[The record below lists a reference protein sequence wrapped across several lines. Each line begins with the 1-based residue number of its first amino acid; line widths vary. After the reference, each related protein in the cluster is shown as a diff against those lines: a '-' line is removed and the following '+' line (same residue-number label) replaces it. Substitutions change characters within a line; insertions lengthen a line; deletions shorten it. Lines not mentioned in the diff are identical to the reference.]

1 MIIRKTKGR
10 GRRKQKVGADLY
22 MLEFDKDQIS
32 ELCDLIRY
40 DNAVLFLG
48 QNYQIALGERDYFIN
63 EINARICK
71 KKAVAPSYPTLW
83 AKMSDDSTSNKKE
96 GGHAVLDD
104 IQKNRLS
111 EIGAEIP
118 QNKRLSDLLNIGWA
132 SVVTSAIDPGII
144 NSEGVKC
151 NPIYNVNT
159 RPAGIANK
167 HRLHITYLFGCI
179 SESNSYPITYK
190 IRGTARADAETMY
203 SRVLKEAI
211 QYNGALVIDGW
222 DPTVDWASVDTILGN
237 GLLDADMPFPKI
249 YIFSCTPEIK
259 GKIYDS
265 ERTEELAASNKLIVS
280 EASLYECLEDYI
292 SKVRQE
298 RLEEQE
304 ALETAE
310 VINFQRGKKT
320 ISLSIPREQI
330 RELDPEHVHLLTPR
344 DRIKVSFD
352 QEGLRSATINFLAN
366 ANNRFPY
373 WQGYLQ
379 NCYFDRDIYKN
390 DQNTGL
396 YDRTLS
402 ILKAPNLHKV
412 NNTIVIHG
420 PSNSGKTVLLGKL
433 ALDLSLSYPVLFI
446 KGEFETDDPE
456 ISRYR
461 YQNIVSFINTY
472 LTRNVQTGGRTR
484 AVVIWDNDVF
494 VDKLHR
500 YLELANELAESNAVL
515 IGSAYEIREV
525 EGVTKRPAKGIEYI
539 QMSPILNAKTEFP
552 KMEEMLSRNL
562 GSEFTDAFSRVRKS
576 PRKNKKQPD
585 LIHDENRILSL
596 LQRTFRIV
604 GNDTSQIIDEAVDRA
619 GKEAAGAEELMRS
632 HFEAAIEKASKNYST
647 DIKGLTEILVQCTEE
662 DEKDEEWYRQ
672 LEICA
677 PTLNDILAV
686 AGQFGIQLPLSL
698 VKETICDDEICPDI
712 KYYMDAVDDILT
724 FDTMLEHPFPV
735 DEAGHVMIGYR
746 SPEEAE
752 IYLDSHYSRRGNTKT
767 SIKYDNE
774 GRVFLEDREIYLLEL
789 LIKHS
794 NLEDYSGAN
803 WHIVTT
809 ISELINQ
816 FGSNSRK
823 GETFA
828 RQYEYKY
835 NELATFILQHG
846 GSENPEMALSAAF
859 LKREQIGYSMRNRV
873 RNNFNIM
880 DEELDILNDAADGLE
895 HAIEI
900 EEREKS
906 DGTARLMR
914 LYIEWCTNR
923 NYTLNR
929 ECPSIKDIN
938 LFHQIHSRYSKALS
952 IYLRQDSQRMKP
964 MYMLDVYLN
973 GFSYYTMAMEKLYH
987 VDSTPGAADPIKMGE
1002 YADEISFAMNT
1013 VLGNLLDF
1021 NEIDASRENLNR
1033 NILNAYSL
1041 SKKSVGAL
1049 EAKTRAH
1056 GSSAY
1061 IVLNARN
1068 MWIKQN
1074 VAVEKAGLSDIQGAD
1089 LYLTSDFAEREGVTS
1104 TEMIECARK
1113 VYSYLTQADNL
1124 NVLLSK
1130 RKRGDKEIAGLEM
1143 LIRAAW
1149 ITKTGNVPFTLNQF
1163 PKLSRRDWDEL
1174 HKFCRN
1180 YVESGNNRARY
1191 AFAYY
1196 LEGVYYWTLTPDSY
1210 DHAMRKT
1217 PSKAKFDFCYGAAI
1231 RPTGVY
1237 PSDSFVYLC
1246 ELETGKPIKFN
1257 ARVHRKSTNRDEA
1270 DIIGAVN
1277 ISTISGMPYVVTRK
1291 KIFCAQSLQRQSQ
1304 RNSIESRVITIRF
1317 NLQGALAGPENPETE
1332 VNPYGK
1338 E

>member
-1 MIIRKTKGR
+1 
-10 GRRKQKVGADLY
+10 
-22 MLEFDKDQIS
+22 MLEFEKDHIS
-32 ELCDLIRY
+32 ELCELIRY

-48 QNYQIALGERDYFIN
+48 QKYQTALGERDYFVN

-71 KKAVAPSYPTLW
+71 KKIVNPSYITLW
-83 AKMSDDSTSNKKE
+83 AKMSDDSTSSKRE

-104 IQKNRLS
+104 VQKNRLS

-118 QNKRLSDLLNIGWA
+118 QNKRLSDLLNVGWA
-132 SVVTSAIDPGII
+132 SVVTSAIDAGII

-151 NPIYNVNT
+151 NPIYDVNT

-167 HRLHITYLFGCI
+167 YRLHITYLFGCI
-179 SESNSYPITYK
+179 SESNSYPVTYK
-190 IRGTARADAETMY
+190 IRGTTRADAEVMY

-222 DPTVDWASVDTILGN
+222 DPNVDWASVDTILGN
-237 GLLDADMPFPKI
+237 GIIDADMLFPKI

-259 GKIYDS
+259 EKIYES
-265 ERTEELAASNKLIVS
+265 ERTEELAESDKLIIS
-280 EASLYECLEDYI
+280 EASLYECIEDYI
-292 SKVRQE
+292 IRVRQE
-298 RLEEQE
+298 REQEQE
-304 ALETAE
+304 ALGTSE
-310 VINFQRGKKT
+310 VINFQRGKKNVS
-320 ISLSIPREQI
+320 ISIPRERI
-330 RELDPEHVHLLTPR
+330 RELDPEHVYLLTPK
-344 DRIKVSFD
+344 DRIKVAFD
-352 QEGLRSATINFLAN
+352 QEGLRNTTIKFLAN

-379 NCYFDRDIYKN
+379 GCYFDRDKYTN
-390 DQNTGL
+390 DKKTGL

-402 ILKAPNLHKV
+402 ILKASNLHKT

-433 ALDLSLSYPVLFI
+433 ALDLSSSYPVLFI
-446 KGEFETDDPE
+446 RGEFETDDPE
-456 ISRYR
+456 VSRYR

-515 IGSAYEIREV
+515 IGSAYEIRDV
-525 EGVTKRPAKGIEYI
+525 EGVLKRPSKGVEYI
-539 QMSPILNAKTEFP
+539 QLSPVLNTKTEFP
-552 KMEEMLSRNL
+552 KMEEMLLRNL
-562 GSEFTDAFSRVRKS
+562 GSEFTDALSKVRRLPRKS
-576 PRKNKKQPD
+576 KKQPD

-596 LQRTFRIV
+596 LQRTFRIA
-604 GNDTSQIIDEAVDRA
+604 GNDTNQIIDEAVDRA
-619 GKEAAGAEELMRS
+619 GKEAAGAEELMRNY
-632 HFEAAIEKASKNYST
+632 FEAAIEKASKNYNT
-647 DIKGLTEILVQCTEE
+647 DIKGLAEILVQCTGEN
-662 DEKDEEWYRQ
+662 EKDEEWYRQ

-698 VKETICDDEICPDI
+698 VKETICDEEICPDI

-724 FDTMLEHPFPV
+724 FDTMLEHPFPI

-752 IYLDSHYSRRGNTKT
+752 IYLDSHYTRRGNTKI
-767 SIKYDNE
+767 SVKHDNE
-774 GRVFLEDREIYLLEL
+774 GKDFLEDREIYLLEK
-789 LIKHS
+789 LIKYS
-794 NLEDYSGAN
+794 NLEDYSRAN

-828 RQYEYKY
+828 KQYEYKY
-835 NELATFILQHG
+835 NELATYILQHG

-859 LKREQIGYSMRNRV
+859 LKREQLRRSMLDSI
-873 RNNFNIM
+873 NNNLRIKGN
-880 DEELDILNDAADGLE
+880 ELDILNDAADGLE
-895 HAIEI
+895 HAIGI
-900 EEREKS
+900 EERENI

-929 ECPSIKDIN
+929 EKPSIKDID
-938 LFHQIHSRYSKALS
+938 LFHQIHSRYSKALA
-952 IYLRQDSQRMKP
+952 IYFRQDNQRMKP
-964 MYMLDVYLN
+964 MQMLDVYLN
-973 GFSYYTMAMEKLYH
+973 GFSYYVMAMDKLYH
-987 VDSTPGAADPIKMGE
+987 VDSKPETADPIKMGE
-1002 YADEISFAMNT
+1002 YTDEISFAMNA
-1013 VLGNLLDF
+1013 VIGKLLDF
-1021 NEIDASRENLNR
+1021 SEIDASKENLNR
-1033 NILNAYSL
+1033 NILKAYSL
-1041 SKKSVGAL
+1041 SKKSVNAL

-1074 VAVEKAGLSDIQGAD
+1074 VDVEKTELSDIQGVD
-1089 LYLTSDFAEREGVTS
+1089 LFLASDFAEKEGATS
-1104 TEMIECARK
+1104 IEMIECAKK
-1113 VYSYLTQADNL
+1113 VYSYLKQPDNL
-1124 NVLLSK
+1124 SVLLSK
-1130 RKRGDKEIAGLEM
+1130 RTRGDKEIAGLEM
-1143 LIRAAW
+1143 LIRSAW
-1149 ITKTGNVPFTLNQF
+1149 ISKTGNVPFTLNQL
-1163 PKLSRRDWDEL
+1163 PKLSKSDWDEL
-1174 HKFCRN
+1174 HKYCRN

-1196 LEGVYYWTLTPDSY
+1196 LEGIYYWTLTPDSY
-1210 DHAMRKT
+1210 DHAIGKT
-1217 PSKAKFDFCYGAAI
+1217 PSKAKFEFCYGSAI
-1231 RPTGVY
+1231 RPHGVY
-1237 PSDSFVYLC
+1237 PSDSFIYLC
-1246 ELETGKPIKFN
+1246 ELETGRPIKFN

-1277 ISTISGMPYVVTRK
+1277 MSMVSGMPYVVTRK

-1304 RNSIESRVITIRF
+1304 RNSIESRLITIRF
-1317 NLQGALAGPENPETE
+1317 NIQGALAGPENPETE
-1332 VNPYGK
+1332 AYSYGK